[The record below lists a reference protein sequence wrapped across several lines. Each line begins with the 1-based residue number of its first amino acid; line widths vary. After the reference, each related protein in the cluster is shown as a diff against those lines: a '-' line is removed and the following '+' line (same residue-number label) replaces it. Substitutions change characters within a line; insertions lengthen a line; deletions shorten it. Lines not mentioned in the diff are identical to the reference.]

1 MADVLYDYQLAVA
14 LSSELPAEGSLAEQ
28 EYKYTHAV
36 FAKHKITEDE
46 FNLSIAH
53 YARDPKAMLEITNK
67 VSERLTKEVQQ
78 SQDDVARQ
86 EQERFASQTD
96 TIVVWENRSG
106 TILTANGR
114 NTFEQDI
121 SGKRIPKCDRL
132 LLGFSA
138 SWVYREGVKNGNV
151 MMMVTFDNDSIC
163 ITTDN
168 IREYD
173 RSQGVSV
180 KVPKGRKV
188 KDVKVQ
194 FYQTAW
200 WKKYPQI
207 ISLTDLS
214 LWCIK
219 FSDKK

>member
-86 EQERFASQTD
+86 EQERFSSQTD

-114 NTFEQDI
+114 NTYEQHI
-121 SGKRIPKCDRL
+121 SGKSIPKCDRL

-151 MMMVTFDNDSIC
+151 MMMVTFDNDSIS